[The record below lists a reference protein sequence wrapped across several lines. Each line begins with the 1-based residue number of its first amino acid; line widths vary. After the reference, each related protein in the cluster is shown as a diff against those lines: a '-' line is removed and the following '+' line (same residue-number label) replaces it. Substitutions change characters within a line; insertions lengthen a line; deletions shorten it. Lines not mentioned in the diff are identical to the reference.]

1 MFFTWL
7 LEGVACFCQA
17 CETALAINV
26 VPVNTFCTLIKTNTG
41 SVKYG
46 GETSNLKQEVTK
58 RKPKTTT
65 PGISHKLSKLDIL
78 LVKENKMQSFL
89 ISC

>member
-26 VPVNTFCTLIKTNTG
+26 VPVNTFCTSIKTNTG

-58 RKPKTTT
+58 LKPKTTT
-65 PGISHKLSKLDIL
+65 AVINYVRHYNMSKLDQPIFFY
-78 LVKENKMQSFL
+78 FL
-89 ISC
+89 N